1 MNKSKSF
8 VCVWKS
14 VKISKKDNRAFSSIR
29 PTSQLASTKCRFVDW
44 HLSSSHRAPCS
55 EIHFRFVDKKAR
67 EGWSRQR
74 QKHQQHFVSF
84 KLSLSI
90 SNSFYLYLFLYFDLL
105 SLTLSCCSLSNSV
118 LLMSLYLTLSYFS
131 LQLYLAYLASLSY
144 YILLLSLT
152 LTLSYFSVSLFVLT
166 ITLSYCIHLNFSN
179 LSVQHVLFLF
189 LLTLFY

>member
-1 MNKSKSF
+1 MSKYRKRIIEHSLLF
-8 VCVWKS
+8 GQRH
-14 VKISKKDNRAFSSIR
+14 NL
-29 PTSQLASTKCRFVDW
+29 PQLNAVDW
-44 HLSSSHRAPCS
+44 HLSSSHSAPCS
-55 EIHFRFVDKKAR
+55 KIHFRFVDKKAR

-74 QKHQQHFVSF
+74 QKHKQHFVSF

-90 SNSFYLYLFLYFDLL
+90 SNSFYLYLFFLYFDLL

-131 LQLYLAYLASLSY
+131 LQLYLAYLASLSN

-179 LSVQHVLFLF
+179 YSC
-189 LLTLFY
+189 

>member
-8 VCVWKS
+8 VFFWKS

-90 SNSFYLYLFLYFDLL
+90 SNSFYLYLFFLYFDLL
-105 SLTLSCCSLSNSV
+105 SLTLSCCSS
-118 LLMSLYLTLSYFS
+118 LTLSCWC
-131 LQLYLAYLASLSY
+131 LS
-144 YILLLSLT
+144 ILLLSP
-152 LTLSYFSVSLFVLT
+152 TLSCLSCFSV
-166 ITLSYCIHLNFSN
+166 
-179 LSVQHVLFLF
+179 
-189 LLTLFY
+189 

>member
-131 LQLYLAYLASLSY
+131 LQLYIELIDLG
-144 YILLLSLT
+144 ILLSDLWFQGLE
-152 LTLSYFSVSLFVLT
+152 
-166 ITLSYCIHLNFSN
+166 
-179 LSVQHVLFLF
+179 
-189 LLTLFY
+189 LLELLGYACLRKIILEIIIIQSDDGNV